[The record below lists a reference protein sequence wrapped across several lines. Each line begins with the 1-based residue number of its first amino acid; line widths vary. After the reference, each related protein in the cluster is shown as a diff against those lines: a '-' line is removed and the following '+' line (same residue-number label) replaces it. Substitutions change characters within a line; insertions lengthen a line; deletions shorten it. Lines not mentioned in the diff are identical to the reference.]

1 MRNLLLG
8 VAALA
13 ACAIGTARA
22 VAEDLE
28 ILDPQI
34 AQAFAQVLT
43 EAAEKT
49 EKLQVKVVGDCEKSC
64 GVHQEQH
71 GLILV
76 PNKDISPENEA
87 ANSDPGAPLAHLFM
101 SKGYTPVIDG
111 KPVDAS
117 KLRTI
122 TFMGQD
128 GNEQKVNYLALAAR
142 HTADDDVWHM
152 YAYGSED
159 KPLVDARFGEGAG
172 PGSQPLALEV
182 KDIEDNTG
190 TAYVTVFDR
199 YQCNFKICYKPE

>member
-8 VAALA
+8 IAALA
-13 ACAIGTARA
+13 ACAIGTAKA

-76 PNKDISPENEA
+76 PNKEISPENEA

-111 KPVDAS
+111 KPVDVS

-122 TFMGQD
+122 SFTGQD
-128 GNEQKVNYLALAAR
+128 GNEQKVYYWRWLLVTPRMTTCGTCMPTVPTTSRWSTSTSAKAPAPAPSRWPWKSKTSKTTPAR
-142 HTADDDVWHM
+142 PT
-152 YAYGSED
+152 
-159 KPLVDARFGEGAG
+159 
-172 PGSQPLALEV
+172 
-182 KDIEDNTG
+182 
-190 TAYVTVFDR
+190 
-199 YQCNFKICYKPE
+199 